1 MSGKCIVSE
10 ISGTAAAPANAAA
23 VTPTLPRLAIS
34 TLGVAF
40 QINSTKSYV
49 LVVTLSIK
57 DSIKFL
63 EKIWQGFKRKFS
75 WNQYIFEII
84 IQLVNNKLDYI
95 IDPIFRKVGNRL
107 FDLCWRFFIEIFLW

>member
-1 MSGKCIVSE
+1 MSGKCIVYE
-10 ISGTAAAPANAAA
+10 ISGTAA
-23 VTPTLPRLAIS
+23 VTTTLPRSAIS

-63 EKIWQGFKRKFS
+63 EKIWQGFKIFFS
-75 WNQYIFEII
+75 
-84 IQLVNNKLDYI
+84 
-95 IDPIFRKVGNRL
+95 
-107 FDLCWRFFIEIFLW
+107 